1 MTAHFTV
8 VCLVT
13 WHLSGSEARVD
24 FALMKTFLLF
34 TCKASCSSANKFVG
48 DRGAGGVGE
57 AGVEGAGSSIPKVT
71 ESRRNRGILRNLA
84 QYFAMEKSAKRRE
97 PTNTGR
103 EPGSLYPPVSPP
115 PPS

>member
-48 DRGAGGVGE
+48 GQGGGKLDSQ
-57 AGVEGAGSSIPKVT
+57 GDGK
-71 ESRRNRGILRNLA
+71 
-84 QYFAMEKSAKRRE
+84 QEK
-97 PTNTGR
+97 
-103 EPGSLYPPVSPP
+103 
-115 PPS
+115 